1 MSKISFKPIGDQILV
16 KPDEP
21 ETTTKSGII
30 LTGDSAEKPKSGTV
44 VKLGTYEGL
53 VMLDNKPFKFTVKE
67 GSKVYWSG
75 YGGSEIELD
84 GVKYLVMRESQLL
97 GFDE

>member
-1 MSKISFKPIGDQILV
+1 MSKIKFKPIGDQILV
-16 KPDEP
+16 KPDERQKK
-21 ETTTKSGII
+21 TKSGII
-30 LTGDSAEKPKSGTV
+30 LTEGSVDNPKTGTV

-53 VMLDNKPFKFTVKE
+53 IMLDNKPFKFTVKE